1 MTGGKNDV
9 GFGTDFHDLNDFGEN
24 VMSGVEYGNAAAR
37 NRIPMRS
44 ILPESLIWQT

>member
-1 MTGGKNDV
+1 MKQNLILFAGILMLGACVISRMIINRFLPK
-9 GFGTDFHDLNDFGEN
+9 G
-24 VMSGVEYGNAAAR
+24 